1 MTDQPLDVR
10 YALNGAV
17 TSTDTALL
25 DTIEAELPDL
35 THDLLG
41 DDLTVSRTDN
51 DDGSET
57 LTATLRFAPDG
68 TEATVEHPDGT
79 TVTHTPETY
88 ARAVFEQI
96 KTHEL
101 AHRTTEWHLRF
112 YRAPQGGVLASD
124 VRAYYEANPDLAPT
138 DDEGN
143 TVLPNRWRAD
153 RHTIATASN
162 NSQ

>member
-10 YALNGAV
+10 YALNGSV
-17 TSTDTALL
+17 TSTDTDLL

-41 DDLTVSRTDN
+41 DDLSVNRTEN

-68 TEATVEHPDGT
+68 TEASVELPDGT
-79 TVTHTPETY
+79 VATHTPETY
-88 ARAVFEQI
+88 SQAVFEQI
-96 KTHEL
+96 QTHEL
-101 AHRTTEWHLRF
+101 ANRATEWELRL
-112 YRAPQGGVLASD
+112 YRAPQGSQLADD
-124 VRAYYEANPDLAPT
+124 VRAYYEANPGLAPT

-143 TVLPNRWRAD
+143 TVFPNRWRAD
-153 RHTIATASN
+153 RHTIATASDTT
-162 NSQ
+162 Q